1 LESPFMAAIATG
13 LAERGWLAV
22 RFGQQVLARG

>member
-1 LESPFMAAIATG
+1 MAAIATG
-13 LAERGWLAV
+13 LAERGLRVV